1 MLKLYLYL
9 VTDRYIHYLSNFVSQ
24 NIFSNIGTNYRT
36 SRKYLGV
43 VLEIGNYKYYVP
55 LSSPKNSDYLI
66 DKSGQQVIRKSIIP
80 IIRIIEFN
88 SQGQAH
94 LLGTLK
100 FNSMIP
106 VPDSEIIIYD
116 LRQETDIKY
125 KTLIEK
131 EIRFINRNTKII
143 LDHASVIY
151 KQKIS
156 GLDIN

>member
-1 MLKLYLYL
+1 
-9 VTDRYIHYLSNFVSQ
+9 
-24 NIFSNIGTNYRT
+24 
-36 SRKYLGV
+36 
-43 VLEIGNYKYYVP
+43 
-55 LSSPKNSDYLI
+55 
-66 DKSGQQVIRKSIIP
+66 
-80 IIRIIEFN
+80 
-88 SQGQAH
+88 
-94 LLGTLK
+94 
-100 FNSMIP
+100 MIP

-156 GLDIN
+156 GLDINYLNNTLDFRNLEKAHDNF